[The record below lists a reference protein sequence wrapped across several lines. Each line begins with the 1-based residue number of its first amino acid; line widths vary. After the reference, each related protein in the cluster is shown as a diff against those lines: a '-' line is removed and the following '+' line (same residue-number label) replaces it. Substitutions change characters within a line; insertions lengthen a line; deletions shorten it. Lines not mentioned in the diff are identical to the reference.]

1 MANSFFDTL
10 RRSPIRRG
18 PERIVGGICG
28 GIANKFGW
36 NPWIVRLLMVLAF
49 LLPVVGIGAYI
60 LVWLFLP
67 RWDGSIIV
75 ERWMDSSSRP

>member
-18 PERIVGGICG
+18 PERVVGGICG
-28 GIANKFGW
+28 GIANRFDW
-36 NPWIVRLLMVLAF
+36 NPWVVRLLTLVAF
-49 LLPVVGIGAYI
+49 LLPVIGVGLYI
-60 LVWLFLP
+60 VLWLFLP

-75 ERWMDSSSRP
+75 ERLLSRGRNG